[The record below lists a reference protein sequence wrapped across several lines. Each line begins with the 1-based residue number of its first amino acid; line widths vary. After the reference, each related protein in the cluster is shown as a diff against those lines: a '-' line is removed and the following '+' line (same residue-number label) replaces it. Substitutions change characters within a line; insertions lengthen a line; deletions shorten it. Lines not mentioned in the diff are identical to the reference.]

1 MKRDMDLIRAILL
14 EIQKR
19 QASERGMSLEIE
31 GRDQGDVQGHLGLL
45 IKAGL
50 IKAIDT
56 SSQDGP
62 AYLPLELTW
71 PGTTSSMQFA
81 IKQSGNVC

>member
-1 MKRDMDLIRAILL
+1 MKRDMDLIREIIL

-50 IKAIDT
+50 I
-56 SSQDGP
+56 
-62 AYLPLELTW
+62 
-71 PGTTSSMQFA
+71 
-81 IKQSGNVC
+81 